1 MEARPGTTHVC
12 RRYLTNKLSMKPVY
26 GEGLGQMMLTVP
38 VQNLTCST
46 AMTKDCSLSYMQL
59 VAASQAINCRN
70 LAKALSRDKKKV
82 MDLHRGLAMTT

>member
-59 VAASQAINCRN
+59 GGHLTGYQLQEFGQSLVKRQ
-70 LAKALSRDKKKV
+70 KKV